1 MQGILCSI
9 LTYGYHWC
17 IGTNA
22 KLSKV
27 RYKFAKKV
35 LIHKRH
41 IRELEIYCVQPVW
54 PEKIAKCLLKL
65 PKNDFTGNMID
76 FDSFTKIA

>member
-1 MQGILCSI
+1 MVKWSLPKMQGILCSI

-35 LIHKRH
+35 LMQRI
-41 IRELEIYCVQPVW
+41 
-54 PEKIAKCLLKL
+54 
-65 PKNDFTGNMID
+65 G
-76 FDSFTKIA
+76 S